1 MYEIKVLNRRDKW
14 EKYWPIKARSPK
26 QAVWFLVQKAPGL
39 KWIWSIWGTD
49 MLQVKDI
56 SGIEQGCLF

>member
-14 EKYWPIKARSPK
+14 EKYEPIKARSPK
-26 QAVWFLVQKAPGL
+26 QAVWFLVQKVPGM
-39 KWIWSIWGTD
+39 KWIWSIYGSE

-56 SGIEQGCLF
+56 SGNEQMSLF